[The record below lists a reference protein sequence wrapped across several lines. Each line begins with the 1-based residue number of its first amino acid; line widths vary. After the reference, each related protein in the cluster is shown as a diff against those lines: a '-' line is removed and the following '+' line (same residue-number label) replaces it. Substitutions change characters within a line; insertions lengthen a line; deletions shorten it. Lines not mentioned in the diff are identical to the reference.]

1 VGHQELPRNA
11 PRKATVTTA
20 VIDRRRLLGAAG
32 LAALGAAAPAS
43 AQAESALQRVRR
55 QGRLVVAVYQE
66 LPPFCDGGRG
76 AERGIDVDL
85 AAELAA
91 AVGVP
96 LSLLA
101 VPAGETIGD
110 DLRNAVWRGH
120 YLGWGPADVMLHVP
134 MERPLIE
141 AHPQV
146 DVFGAYYRERVML
159 AWDRER
165 GPLPDAAASL
175 RGQRLAVAAQ
185 SLAGA
190 LLAGADGGMLRDSL
204 VTTFGDGVLAA
215 RAMLGGQAV
224 CAAGHAS
231 ELESVLR
238 VDTATRDRYEIA
250 PLPLPRAPRNGWVV
264 GCAVKRGA
272 DDLARVIQDRLIA
285 MTAGP
290 ALRELFARHAVVW
303 RG

>member
-1 VGHQELPRNA
+1 M
-11 PRKATVTTA
+11 TA
-20 VIDRRRLLGAAG
+20 RRRALAAAG
-32 LAALGAAAPAS
+32 LALLAGAGR
-43 AQAESALQRVRR
+43 AQDGKPESALQRVRR
-55 QGRLVVAVYQE
+55 QGRLVVAVYQD

-85 AAELAA
+85 AGELAA

-96 LSLLA
+96 LSLLSM
-101 VPAGETIGD
+101 PAGETIGD

-165 GPLPDAAASL
+165 GALPDGAAGL
-175 RGQRLAVAAQ
+175 RGQRLAVAGQ
-185 SLAGA
+185 SLAGV
-190 LLAGADGGMLRDSL
+190 LLAGADGGALRDTL
-204 VTTFGDGVLAA
+204 VTTFGDGVHAA
-215 RAMLGGQAV
+215 RAMLAGEAV

-238 VDTATRDRYEIA
+238 RDVATRDRYEIV

-272 DDLARVIQDRLIA
+272 DDLARVIHERLMA

-290 ALRELFARHAVVW
+290 ALRELFARHSVVW